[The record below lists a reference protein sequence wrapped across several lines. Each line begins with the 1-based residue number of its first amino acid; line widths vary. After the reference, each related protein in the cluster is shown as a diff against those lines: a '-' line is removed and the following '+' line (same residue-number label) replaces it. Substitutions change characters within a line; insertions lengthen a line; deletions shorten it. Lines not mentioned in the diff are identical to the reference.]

1 MSRSIIALLLI
12 TTLAFVAL
20 GQQPKTESPGQ
31 GAKPTAKQVP
41 RAAPANDDST
51 GFISPS
57 DLNVRIEPDAR
68 TIVVMAALN
77 IAGYDYEFGG
87 QSLSPAR
94 AELRRDLA
102 NVNPQLRSALAGY
115 VKTHKR
121 PGVDDASDAARYAAL
136 SLMMTQAPSFSIYQ
150 RDETVI
156 PEDLRPLADGEFSK
170 LIQQFYLTSGIKD
183 LIPKYV
189 AVGNLYATA
198 YRRPI
203 GELIY
208 NMLDYF
214 HSKPE
219 TIINMR
225 PLVVSSDPTKKA
237 NTQRQKIVTRTR
249 TRHVFV
255 IPEPLSAM
263 DTSFVRDDIL
273 NQNEEL
279 VSRRVGD
286 DYIVIIGPSRT
297 FNNEAVRRALIRF
310 VIDPILERH
319 LRVSL
324 EYKEPILKLVASVP
338 TAAKMV
344 GSSVYLVMRES
355 LARAAEARMRRIEAK
370 ERGTPYTED
379 DAVFDLAQAYL
390 QGAVLA
396 FHFYNSLVGLEQ
408 VGINIEDIFDQMLAT
423 TKFDREEVRALEFE
437 PVVARV
443 SAARKAAAARGET
456 RDPAASAITA
466 SLSAKI
472 LLSDD
477 LIRDRKFVEAR
488 GVLAEILAV
497 EPKNA
502 RALYGMAQIVSQT
515 PSGPEAD
522 PKAEEN
528 DKIQAQHERLEEAI
542 KLFRRAI
549 DSASPGSEQWLV
561 QWSHVFVGRILD
573 FQDFRLDAIA
583 EYEKAIALGPVA
595 NGALK
600 EAEAGKQRPFGQR
613 Q

>member
-1 MSRSIIALLLI
+1 MLRSIVALLI
-12 TTLAFVAL
+12 VATLFPDVL
-20 GQQPKTESPGQ
+20 GQQPKPESPPSQ
-31 GAKPTAKQVP
+31 QPKAEPKQAPKV
-41 RAAPANDDST
+41 AAARDDSL
-51 GFISPS
+51 GFISPA
-57 DLNVRIEPDAR
+57 DVNVRIEPDAR

-87 QSLSPAR
+87 QTLSPAR
-94 AELRRDLA
+94 AELLRDLA
-102 NVNPQLRSALAGY
+102 KVNPQMKGAIAGY
-115 VKTHKR
+115 IKAHKR
-121 PGVDDASDAARYAAL
+121 PGVDDATDAARYAAV
-136 SLMMTQAPSFSIYQ
+136 SLMMTQPPAFSIYQ
-150 RDETVI
+150 RDETTI

-170 LIQQFYLTSGIKD
+170 LMQQFYLTSGIKD
-183 LIPKYV
+183 LIPKYIG
-189 AVGNLYATA
+189 VGNIYATA

-208 NMLDYF
+208 STLDYF

-225 PLVVSSDPTKKA
+225 DFVVSSDPKSKGPI
-237 NTQRQKIVTRTR
+237 QKRKVVTRTR
-249 TRHVFV
+249 TRYVFV
-255 IPEPLSAM
+255 IPDPLSAM
-263 DTSFVRDDIL
+263 NTSFVRDDIL
-273 NQNEEL
+273 NQKEDL
-279 VSRRVGD
+279 VSRRIGD

-310 VIDPILERH
+310 AIDPILERH
-319 LRVSL
+319 LKASL
-324 EYKEPILKLVASVP
+324 EYKDPIVKLVASVP
-338 TAAKMV
+338 TAARMV

-370 ERGTPYTED
+370 DGGAPYTED

-390 QGAVLA
+390 RGAVLA

-408 VGINIEDIFDQMLAT
+408 VGINIEDTFDQMLAT
-423 TKFDREEVRALEFE
+423 TKFEREETRAAEFE

-443 SAARKAAAARGET
+443 SAARKAAASRGET
-456 RDPAASAITA
+456 RDPATTG

-488 GVLAEILAV
+488 GVLTDILAV

-515 PSGPEAD
+515 PSSAEAD
-522 PKAEEN
+522 PKADEN
-528 DKIQAQHERLEEAI
+528 DKIQAQHERLEQAI

-549 DSASPGSEQWLV
+549 ESASPGSEQWLV

-595 NGALK
+595 NGALR